1 MILTFIIAAVLLS
14 LVMAGAWALQRA
26 TSNSGWVDVVWSF
39 GLGLAG
45 LVLTLFPGA
54 LEAGG
59 PTTRQIAVAV
69 LIAAWSVRLGL
80 HIAQRS
86 MSGPEDAR
94 YAALREEWGPAFQYR
109 LFLFLQIQAAAAAL
123 LSLSMML
130 AAHNPAAFPR
140 PLDIAG
146 IIVLVIAVAGEGVA
160 DEQLRRFKR
169 DPANRGRVCDA
180 GLWGWSRHPNY
191 FFEWVGWIAYPLLA
205 IDLTGGW
212 YWGWLALSGPA
223 FMYWLLVYV
232 SGIPLL
238 EQQMLK
244 SRGDAFRAYQTK
256 VSAFF
261 PLPPADKSP

>member
-1 MILTFIIAAVLLS
+1 MIVTFVAAAVLLS
-14 LVMAGAWALQRA
+14 AIMAGAWAVQRA
-26 TSNSGWVDVVWSF
+26 TGNSGWVDVVWSF
-39 GLGLAG
+39 GLGIAG
-45 LVLTLFPGA
+45 LVLALVPGG
-54 LEAGG
+54 L
-59 PTTRQIAVAV
+59 TTRQIVVAL
-69 LIAAWSVRLGL
+69 LIVVWSARLGL

-86 MSGPEDAR
+86 MHGPEDAR
-94 YAALREEWGPAFQYR
+94 YAALRQEWGSRFQVR

-123 LSLSMML
+123 LGLSMML

-140 PLDIAG
+140 GLDIAG
-146 IIVLVIAVAGEGVA
+146 IAVLIVAVAGEGVA

-169 DPANRGRVCDA
+169 DPLNKGRICDA

-191 FFEWVGWIAYPLLA
+191 FFEWFGWVAYPLLA
-205 IDLTGGW
+205 ISSDWG
-212 YWGWLALSGPA
+212 WGWLALSGPA

-244 SRGDAFRAYQTK
+244 SRGDAFRAYQSR

-261 PLPPADKSP
+261 PLPPKGSSS